1 MPTPALSDETLQ
13 EAVAALATHG
23 RKYLAAK
30 ALGLDPE
37 TLSHRLKRAA
47 ARGLMGYSAVL
58 PGFVVK
64 STSEQQD
71 GAGNVRGRSI
81 RQVREPGEEFEVP
94 AGHVVKGVSA
104 LLDPEGRELAKWVK
118 TRQGELDPLAIA
130 ESLKTTFADYKGAA
144 RPVKTPVAFA
154 TDLLTLLPCNDW
166 HIGMFGWNK
175 EVGEDWDLK
184 IAEDTI
190 GRAVED
196 TLARSTASGHC
207 IVLGGG
213 DLLHADNS
221 ENKTAKSGNALQV
234 DGRYQKVVGV
244 ATKLM
249 VRTIAAALARH
260 GRVTVRILPGNH
272 DEHSAVAVAYF
283 LAAWFRNEPRVV
295 VDLDPSLFFWFRFG
309 AVLLGATHG
318 HTVKAKDMASIMAHR
333 RAKDW
338 GETRHRFVHCFH
350 VHHREVLA
358 TEGKGVITEVH
369 QAPIPQDAWHFGAGF
384 LSGRSIK
391 AITYHERLGWYGDV
405 VTPIQDAEVTT

>member
-1 MPTPALSDETLQ
+1 MATPALSEELAR
-13 EAVAALATHG
+13 EAVEALKVHG
-23 RKYLAAK
+23 RIYLAAK
-30 ALGLDPE
+30 ALGIPDN
-37 TLSHRLKRAA
+37 TLTNRLKRAA
-47 ARGLMGYSAVL
+47 ERGLMLDHPPAM
-58 PGFVVK
+58 PGFRISQVTTLPDGK
-64 STSEQQD
+64 QSIQQKPEH
-71 GAGNVRGRSI
+71 GGG
-81 RQVREPGEEFEVP
+81 FEIP
-94 AGHVVKGVSA
+94 KGHVVKGVSA
-104 LLDPEGRELAKWVK
+104 LLNADGGKIVEWIKTKEGTPDAAE
-118 TRQGELDPLAIA
+118 IA
-130 ESLKTTFADYKGAA
+130 ESLKAAFVDYPHRALPVSAPAA
-144 RPVKTPVAFA
+144 PAA
-154 TDLLTLLPCNDW
+154 ELLTLLPCNDW
-166 HIGMFGWNK
+166 HIGMFAWRK
-175 EVGEDWDLK
+175 EVGTDWDLK

-196 TLARSTASGHC
+196 TLARSPSSSHC

-221 ENKTAKSGNALQV
+221 ENKTAKSGNMLQV

-249 VRTIAAALARH
+249 VRTTDAALRRH
-260 GRVTVRILPGNH
+260 ERVTLRILPGNH

-283 LAAWFRNEPRVV
+283 LAAWYRNEPRVT

-309 AVLLGATHG
+309 KVLLGATHG
-318 HTVKAKDMASIMAHR
+318 HTVKAKDMAGIMAHR

-338 GETRHRFVHCFH
+338 GETTHRFIHCFH

-405 VTPIQDAEVTT
+405 ITPIQDAEVAA

>member
-1 MPTPALSDETLQ
+1 
-13 EAVAALATHG
+13 
-23 RKYLAAK
+23 
-30 ALGLDPE
+30 
-37 TLSHRLKRAA
+37 
-47 ARGLMGYSAVL
+47 
-58 PGFVVK
+58 
-64 STSEQQD
+64 
-71 GAGNVRGRSI
+71 
-81 RQVREPGEEFEVP
+81 
-94 AGHVVKGVSA
+94 
-104 LLDPEGRELAKWVK
+104 
-118 TRQGELDPLAIA
+118 
-130 ESLKTTFADYKGAA
+130 
-144 RPVKTPVAFA
+144 
-154 TDLLTLLPCNDW
+154 
-166 HIGMFGWNK
+166 
-175 EVGEDWDLK
+175 
-184 IAEDTI
+184 
-190 GRAVED
+190 VED

-221 ENKTAKSGNALQV
+221 ENKTARSGNVLQV

-249 VRTIAAALARH
+249 VRTTEAALRRH

-283 LAAWFRNEPRVV
+283 LAAWFRNEPRVT

-309 AVLLGATHG
+309 TVLLGATHG

-338 GETRHRFVHCFH
+338 GETKFRFIHCFH

-405 VTPIQDAEVTT
+405 ITPIQDAEVC

>member
-1 MPTPALSDETLQ
+1 MLY
-13 EAVAALATHG
+13 EAHNRNTTH
-23 RKYLAAK
+23 
-30 ALGLDPE
+30 
-37 TLSHRLKRAA
+37 AA
-47 ARGLMGYSAVL
+47 AAANLPRSTFQSQIREAAQRGMLLDHPPAM
-58 PGFVVK
+58 PGFRIAQV
-64 STSEQQD
+64 TTAPDGTQHIQQKP
-71 GAGNVRGRSI
+71 
-81 RQVREPGEEFEVP
+81 EHGEVFEVP
-94 AGHVVKGVSA
+94 KGMRLKGVTA
-104 LLDPEGRELAKWVK
+104 LTDADGRIMHMHQMAREN
-118 TRQGELDPLAIA
+118 TGGPDPLEIA
-130 ESLKTTFADYKGAA
+130 ETLKATFADFTPAA
-144 RPVKTPVAFA
+144 LPVPAPAAVA
-154 TDLLTLLPCNDW
+154 DELLTLLPCNDW
-166 HIGMFGWNK
+166 HVGMFGWNK
-175 EVGEDWDLK
+175 EVGVDWDLK

-190 GRAVED
+190 GRAVENVI
-196 TLARSTASGHC
+196 ARSTPSGHC

-221 ENKTAKSGNALQV
+221 DNKTAKSGNVLQV

-249 VRTIAAALARH
+249 VHTIDTCLRRH

-283 LAAWFRNEPRVV
+283 LAAWFRNEPRVT

-309 AVLLGATHG
+309 KVLLGATHG

-338 GETRHRFVHCFH
+338 GETTFRFIHCFH

-384 LSGRSIK
+384 LSGRSLQ
-391 AITYHERLGWYGDV
+391 AITYHERLGWYGGAV
-405 VTPIQDAEVTT
+405 EPIQDAEVAA

>member
-1 MPTPALSDETLQ
+1 MAMLPDDIVDER
-13 EAVAALATHG
+13 VAAYRANENNCRLTARQLGIDPKTL
-23 RKYLAAK
+23 RDTLKTAA
-30 ALGLDPE
+30 L
-37 TLSHRLKRAA
+37 
-47 ARGLMGYSAVL
+47 RGLLLDHPPAM
-58 PGFVVK
+58 PGFRIAQVTTAPDGK
-64 STSEQQD
+64 QHIQQKP
-71 GAGNVRGRSI
+71 
-81 RQVREPGEEFEVP
+81 EFGEVFEVP
-94 AGHVVKGVSA
+94 AGLRVKGITA
-104 LLDPEGRELAKWVK
+104 LVDGATGRVMHKHVMAREGGGPDAAE
-118 TRQGELDPLAIA
+118 IA
-130 ESLKTTFADYKGAA
+130 ATLKDAFADYEPAA
-144 RPVKTPVAFA
+144 APVPAPVTVAD
-154 TDLLTLLPCNDW
+154 DLLTLLPCNDW

-190 GRAVED
+190 GRAVENV
-196 TLARSTASGHC
+196 LARSAASGHC

-221 ENKTAKSGNALQV
+221 ENKTAKSGNVLQV

-249 VRTIAAALARH
+249 VRTINAALHRH

-283 LAAWFRNEPRVV
+283 LAAWFRNEPRVT

-338 GETRHRFVHCFH
+338 GETKFRFVHCFH

-358 TEGKGVITEVH
+358 TEGNGVITEVH

-384 LSGRSIK
+384 LSGRSIQ
-391 AITYHERLGWYGDV
+391 AITYHERLGWYGGAV
-405 VTPIQDAEVTT
+405 EPIQDAEIAI

>member
-1 MPTPALSDETLQ
+1 MASPPVLDETI
-13 EAVAALATHG
+13 AATVAA
-23 RKYLAAK
+23 YLKHDKNQSYTAS
-30 ALGLDPE
+30 ALGVSRE
-37 TLSHRLKRAA
+37 TVQRHVRLASE
-47 ARGLMGYSAVL
+47 RGLLGYAAVL

-64 STSEQQD
+64 ATSEQQD

-81 RQVREPGEEFEVP
+81 RQVREPGAEFTVP

-118 TRQGELDPLAIA
+118 TRQGELDPLQVAA
-130 ESLKTTFADYKGAA
+130 SLREAFLDYIPAA
-144 RPVKTPVAFA
+144 PVTPAPVAFA

-175 EVGEDWDLK
+175 EVGLDWDLK

-196 TLARSTASGHC
+196 TMSRSQASGHC

-221 ENKTAKSGNALQV
+221 ENKTAKSGNVLQV

-249 VRTIAAALARH
+249 VRTIEAALRRH

-283 LAAWFRNEPRVV
+283 LAAWFRNEPRVT

-309 AVLLGATHG
+309 MVLLGATHG

-338 GETRHRFVHCFH
+338 GETTHRFVHCFH

-358 TEGKGVITEVH
+358 TEGKGVLTEVH

-391 AITYHERLGWYGDV
+391 AITYHERFGWYGDV
-405 VTPIQDAEVTT
+405 VTPIQDAEVA